1 MFLVSE
7 ERLSHYAPPIRILML
22 GAAILITFSI
32 FYYTLFDI
40 FYKIVFTDEP
50 RVPADYAGFCISLA
64 CLFVIA
70 STSVRFI
77 KHCATLARNKLK

>member
-22 GAAILITFSI
+22 GIALAVAILI
-32 FYYTLFDI
+32 FYYSIWDL

-50 RVPADYAGFCISLA
+50 RVPADYAGFCVSIA
-64 CLFVIA
+64 CLFVII
-70 STSVRFI
+70 STAIRLI
-77 KHCATLARNKLK
+77 RHCADEVQKKLQ